1 MRATETLRR
10 RVVDHLLDGLVV
22 MLCKMSGV
30 IMRTKCRD
38 DR

>member
-10 RVVDHLLDGLVV
+10 RVVDHLLDGLVA